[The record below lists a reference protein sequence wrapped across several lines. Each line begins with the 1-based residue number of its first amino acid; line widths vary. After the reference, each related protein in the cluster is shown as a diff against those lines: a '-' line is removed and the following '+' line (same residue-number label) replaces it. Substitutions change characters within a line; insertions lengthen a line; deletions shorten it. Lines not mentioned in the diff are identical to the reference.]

1 MMVPELSGKVAIVT
15 GAGHGMGEA
24 HALALARAGASVALV
39 DICKDNPLVPLPAA
53 TKSALEM
60 VAESIRTLGGRALP
74 VKCDVSKASE
84 VEAMVKRVKAEFGR
98 IDILVNNAGVCTF
111 APFWEI
117 TEEQWDVTVDVN
129 LKGTWLCAK
138 YVVPHMIAQNW
149 GRIVNIG
156 SIDGRSPEPLHAH
169 YCASKGGVH
178 TMTLAMAREVGAFNI
193 TVNCIAPGGV
203 MTPMFRWTGEAFGA
217 ATGGTPEDFYAYF
230 NRTKTIMNR
239 QVHPEDVSNVLLWLV
254 REDSWPLTGQV
265 FYVDGG
271 FKGHASPWELP
282 DKFSQGP

>member
-1 MMVPELSGKVAIVT
+1 MPELEGKVGIVT
-15 GAGHGMGEA
+15 GAGHGMGAA
-24 HALALARAGASVALV
+24 HALALAREGASVALV
-39 DICKDNPLVPLPAA
+39 DICRNDPHVPVAAA
-53 TKSALEM
+53 TESALEK
-60 VAESIRTLGGRALP
+60 VAQRISALGPKALP
-74 VKCDVSKASE
+74 ILCDVRKAAD
-84 VEAMVKRVKAEFGR
+84 VEAMVNRVIAEFGR

-117 TEEQWDVTVDVN
+117 TEEQWDITIDVN
-129 LKGTWLCAK
+129 LKGTWLCSK
-138 YVVPHMIAQNW
+138 YVVPHMIARNW

-169 YCASKGGVH
+169 YCASKGGIH
-178 TMTLAMAREVGAFNI
+178 TMTLAMAREVGVFNI

-217 ATGGTPEDFYAYF
+217 AIGGTPEDFYAYF

-254 REDSWPLTGQV
+254 REDSWALTGQV
-265 FYVDGG
+265 FFVDGG
-271 FKGHASPWELP
+271 FKGHASPWEEPGLLLP
-282 DKFSQGP
+282 RR

>member
-1 MMVPELSGKVAIVT
+1 MPALEGKVAVVT
-15 GAGHGMGEA
+15 GAGHGMGAA
-24 HALALARAGASVALV
+24 HALALAREGAGVALV
-39 DICKDNPLVPLPAA
+39 DVCKNNPLVPVPAS
-53 TKSALEM
+53 TESALNE
-60 VAESIRTLGGRALP
+60 VAESITALGRKALP
-74 VKCDVSKASE
+74 IACDVSKAAD
-84 VEAMVKRVKAEFGR
+84 VEAMVQKVIAAFGR

-117 TEEQWDVTVDVN
+117 TEEQWDATLNVN
-129 LKGTWLCAK
+129 LKGSWLCAK

-203 MTPMFRWTGEAFGA
+203 MTPMFRWTAEAFGA

-271 FKGHASPWELP
+271 FKGHASPWEEPGLLL
-282 DKFSQGP
+282 QRR

>member
-1 MMVPELSGKVAIVT
+1 MVPELSGKVAIVT

-271 FKGHASPWELP
+271 FKGHASLWELP

>member
-1 MMVPELSGKVAIVT
+1 MPTLEGKVGIVT
-15 GAGHGMGEA
+15 GAGHGMGAA
-24 HALALARAGASVALV
+24 HALALAREGASVALV
-39 DICKDNPLVPLPAA
+39 DICKDNPVVPLPGA
-53 TKSALEM
+53 TETGLGK
-60 VAESIRTLGGRALP
+60 VAEEITALGGRALP
-74 VKCDVSKASE
+74 ITCDVSKAAE
-84 VEAMVKRVKAEFGR
+84 VEAMTRRVMDEFGR

-117 TEEQWDVTVDVN
+117 SEEQWDVTVDVN
-129 LKGTWLCAK
+129 LKGPWLCAK

-156 SIDGRSPEPLHAH
+156 SIDGRNPEPLHTH

-203 MTPMFRWTGEAFGA
+203 MTPMFQWTGEAFGA
-217 ATGGTPEDFYAYF
+217 VSGGKPEAFYDYF

-239 QVHPEDVSNVLLWLV
+239 QVHPENVADAMLWLV
-254 REDSWPLTGQV
+254 REESWTLTGQV
-265 FYVDGG
+265 FFVDGG
-271 FKGHASPWELP
+271 LKGHATPWE
-282 DKFSQGP
+282 

>member
-1 MMVPELSGKVAIVT
+1 MVPELSGKVAIVT

>member
-1 MMVPELSGKVAIVT
+1 MQKLKGKVGIVT
-15 GAGHGMGEA
+15 GAGHGMGAA
-24 HALALARAGASVALV
+24 HALALAREGASVALV
-39 DICKDNPLVPLPAA
+39 DRCKDNPLVPLPSA
-53 TKSALEM
+53 TEM
-60 VAESIRTLGGRALP
+60 GLGKVVKDITVLGGRAIP
-74 VKCDVSKASE
+74 VVCDVSKAAQ
-84 VEAMVKRVKAEFGR
+84 VEAMVKRVMDEFGR

-117 TEEQWDVTVDVN
+117 SDEQWNVTLDVN

-149 GRIVNIG
+149 GRIVNVG
-156 SIDGRSPEPLHAH
+156 SIDGRNPEPLHAH

-203 MTPMFRWTGEAFGA
+203 MTPMFQWTAEAFGA
-217 ATGGTPEDFYAYF
+217 ASGGKPEEFYDYF

-239 QVHPEDVSNVLLWLV
+239 QVYPEDVANVMLWLV
-254 REDSWPLTGQV
+254 CEEAWTLTGQV
-265 FYVDGG
+265 FFVDGG
-271 FKGHASPWELP
+271 LKGHATPWEQ
-282 DKFSQGP
+282 QGH